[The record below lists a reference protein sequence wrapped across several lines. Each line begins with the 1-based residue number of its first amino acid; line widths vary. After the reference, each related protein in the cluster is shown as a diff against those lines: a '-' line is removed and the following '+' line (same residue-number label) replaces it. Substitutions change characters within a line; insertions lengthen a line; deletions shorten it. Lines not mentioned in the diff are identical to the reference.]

1 MTIFNIKLNQ
11 PAKIISLPNVYATLE
26 DVVGG
31 FYKYRIT
38 YVVDPVAVVK
48 EKAYVVNIHI
58 SEQINN
64 DTNKPNLVKN
74 NNPSDIILNLR
85 KMSGLYKSAGLSTP
99 KYLVSI
105 KSDITARL
113 PNNQLP
119 SLNLSN
125 AIKNKL
131 PLKTIT
137 RLTTKSVATLNE
149 QNQANPVMSVN
160 LNKTKAV
167 DNDLTNQT
175 VVNNQVKR
183 QMTEMLFEGRI
194 DPASLTIGKTNNISH
209 SSKTYSG
216 TVPSSPYTKK
226 NIIKDDIRALN
237 IVSSQLN
244 SATKSKIT
252 SQLQLSPQSTMT
264 IVEKVPVNLLTI
276 SEIVNIPIGG
286 LGKRDFNIIFELN
299 NGAGQLVQTEKR
311 FVAHGSNITNLL
323 PTKEPTVK
331 SVPINVPGRAVF
343 EITQEDSNSKGIFVY
358 RREINPNKQIS
369 KSSYKLIGKVP
380 LLKGGKAFYEDK
392 IKTINNAI
400 YRFVPYIVDEIPG
413 SIFSSAA
420 VRFYRSGLIKK
431 EKYFRRQNSG
441 VLFYNILDTYI
452 EVLLSQYSINAIE
465 AKIYKR
471 NLTIH
476 QKNYDLVGI
485 STLRKNSDVPI
496 SFKDYNVKNNYIYEY
511 KAVLIYPDGSEQTA
525 PNTIVVRYSPILQ
538 NIAVTKVS
546 DINITTYEGLQDVT
560 FNIEYSLSEKDFEL
574 IKKLFKEQNLI
585 SEYQNNIIENK
596 DKLKTLLAYKIV
608 RFNLTNGDIEDFG
621 VITSTNFS
629 DRQFGLSRSV
639 KNLDSTSE
647 YVYKIIT
654 YIRNP
659 ETLMP
664 KLTRTVS
671 GTIEGKLA
679 SYTLVPYKWLQ
690 PITLTEGNVVTE
702 RTLLTN
708 HAKQPLIQGNVVDIQ
723 NIPIN
728 LSKVLPVLSNGNAT
742 QVQERSILIEWKVDG
757 DLEKVDHFIIKLE
770 MGNLVTIVGTVH
782 NISSNNTFKFL
793 DLLTDGESGSLIYS
807 IVPMYYDYTQGTP
820 IKTNTI
826 VI

>member
-31 FYKYRIT
+31 YYKYRIT
-38 YVVDPVAVVK
+38 YIVDPVAVVK
-48 EKAYVVNIHI
+48 EKAYIVNIHV
-58 SEQINN
+58 SDQLGN
-64 DTNKPNLVKN
+64 DTNKPNLIKN
-74 NNPSDIILNLR
+74 NNPNDIVLNIR
-85 KMSGLYKSAGLSTP
+85 KMSGLLKSAGLVTP
-99 KYLVSI
+99 KYLASI

-119 SLNLSN
+119 SLDINN
-125 AIKNKL
+125 VIKNKL

-137 RLTTKSVATLNE
+137 QLTTKSVATLNE
-149 QNQANPVMSVN
+149 QNQVNPVMSVN
-160 LNKTKAV
+160 LNKPNAV
-167 DNDLTNQT
+167 DNNLTNQT
-175 VVNNQVKR
+175 TVNNQVKR
-183 QMTEMLFEGRI
+183 QMTQILFEGRI

-216 TVPSSPYTKK
+216 TVPSAPYTQKSTIK
-226 NIIKDDIRALN
+226 NDIRALN
-237 IVSSQLN
+237 IVSAQLS

-252 SQLQLSPQSTMT
+252 SQLQLSPQTTMT
-264 IVEKVPVNLLTI
+264 IVEKIPVNLLTI
-276 SEIVNIPIGG
+276 SEIINIPVGA
-286 LGKRDFNIIFELN
+286 LGKRDFNLIFELN
-299 NGAGQLVQTEKR
+299 NGAGQLIQTEKR
-311 FVAHGSNITNLL
+311 FVPHGSNISNLL

-358 RREINPNKQIS
+358 RREINPNNQIS
-369 KSSYKLIGKVP
+369 KASYKLIGKIP
-380 LLKGGKAFYEDK
+380 LLKGSKAFYEDK

-400 YRFVPYIVDEIPG
+400 YRFVPYVADEIPG
-413 SIFSSAA
+413 SIFSSVA

-441 VLFYNILDTYI
+441 ILFYKIADTYI
-452 EVLLSQYSINAIE
+452 EIMLSQYSINAIQ
-465 AKIYKR
+465 AKIYKK
-471 NLTIH
+471 NLTNH
-476 QKNYDLVGI
+476 QKEYELVGT
-485 STLRKNSDVPI
+485 STLRKNSDIPL
-496 SFKDYNVKNNYIYEY
+496 SFKDYGIKNNYIYEY

-525 PNTIVVRYSPILQ
+525 PNSIVVRYSPIMQ
-538 NIAVTKVS
+538 NIAITKVS

-560 FNIEYSLSEKDFEL
+560 FNIQYSLSEKDFEL
-574 IKKLFKEQNLI
+574 IKKLFKEQNLV
-585 SEYQNNIIENK
+585 SEYQSNIISNK

-608 RFNLTNGDIEDFG
+608 RFNLSTGDIEDFG

-647 YVYKIIT
+647 YIYKVIT

-664 KLTRTVS
+664 KLTRTVA
-671 GTIEGKLA
+671 GTIEGKPA

-690 PITLTEGNVVTE
+690 PVTLTEGNVVTD

-723 NIPIN
+723 DIPIN
-728 LSKVLPVLSNGNAT
+728 LSKILPVLSNGNAT
-742 QVQERSILIEWKVDG
+742 QVQDRSILIEWKVDG

-770 MGNLVTIVGTVH
+770 MANMVTIVGTAH
-782 NISSNNTFKFL
+782 NVSSNNTFKFL
-793 DLLTDGESGSLIYS
+793 DLLTDGESGSLTYS
-807 IVPMYYDYTQGTP
+807 IVPMYYDYTQGAP
-820 IKTNTI
+820 LKTNTI

>member
-31 FYKYRIT
+31 YYKYRIT
-38 YVVDPVAVVK
+38 YIVDPVAVVK
-48 EKAYVVNIHI
+48 EKAYIVNIHV
-58 SEQINN
+58 SDQLGN
-64 DTNKPNLVKN
+64 DTNKPNLIKN
-74 NNPSDIILNLR
+74 NNPSDIVLNIR
-85 KMSGLYKSAGLSTP
+85 KMSGLLKSAGLVTP
-99 KYLVSI
+99 KYLASI

-119 SLNLSN
+119 SLDINN
-125 AIKNKL
+125 VIKNKL

-137 RLTTKSVATLNE
+137 QLTTKSVATLNE
-149 QNQANPVMSVN
+149 QNQVNPVMSVN
-160 LNKTKAV
+160 LNKPNAV
-167 DNDLTNQT
+167 DNNSTNQT
-175 VVNNQVKR
+175 TVNNQVKR
-183 QMTEMLFEGRI
+183 QMTQILFEGRI

-216 TVPSSPYTKK
+216 TVPSAPYTQKSTIK
-226 NIIKDDIRALN
+226 NDIRALN
-237 IVSSQLN
+237 IVSAQLS

-252 SQLQLSPQSTMT
+252 SQLQLSPQTTMT
-264 IVEKVPVNLLTI
+264 IVEKIPVNLLTI
-276 SEIVNIPIGG
+276 SEIINIPVGA
-286 LGKRDFNIIFELN
+286 LGKRDFNLIFELN
-299 NGAGQLVQTEKR
+299 NGAGQLIQTEKR
-311 FVAHGSNITNLL
+311 FVPHGSNISNLL

-358 RREINPNKQIS
+358 RREINPNNQIS
-369 KSSYKLIGKVP
+369 KASYKLIGKIP
-380 LLKGGKAFYEDK
+380 LLKGSKAFYEDK

-400 YRFVPYIVDEIPG
+400 YRFVPYVADEIPG
-413 SIFSSAA
+413 SIFSSVA

-431 EKYFRRQNSG
+431 ENFFRRQNSG
-441 VLFYNILDTYI
+441 ILFYKIADTYI
-452 EVLLSQYSINAIE
+452 EISLSQYSVNAIQ
-465 AKIYKR
+465 AKVYKK
-471 NLTIH
+471 NLTNH
-476 QKNYDLVGI
+476 QKDYELVGT
-485 STLRKNSDVPI
+485 STLRKNSDVPL
-496 SFKDYNVKNNYIYEY
+496 SFKDYAVKNNYIYEY

-525 PNTIVVRYSPILQ
+525 PNSIVVRYSPIMQ
-538 NIAVTKVS
+538 NIAITKVS

-560 FNIEYSLSEKDFEL
+560 FNIQYSLSEKDFEL
-574 IKKLFKEQNLI
+574 IKKLFKEQNLV
-585 SEYQNNIIENK
+585 SEYQSNIISNK

-608 RFNLTNGDIEDFG
+608 RFNLSTGDIEDFG
-621 VITSTNFS
+621 VITSTDFS

-647 YVYKIIT
+647 YIYKVIT

-664 KLTRTVS
+664 KLTRTVA
-671 GTIEGKLA
+671 GTIEGKPA

-690 PITLTEGNVVTE
+690 PVTLTEGNVVTD

-723 NIPIN
+723 DIPIN
-728 LSKVLPVLSNGNAT
+728 LSKILPVLSNGNAT
-742 QVQERSILIEWKVDG
+742 QVQDRSILIEWKVDG

-770 MGNLVTIVGTVH
+770 MANMVTIVGTAH
-782 NISSNNTFKFL
+782 NVSSNNTFKFL
-793 DLLTDGESGSLIYS
+793 DLLTDGESGSLTYS
-807 IVPMYYDYTQGTP
+807 IVPMYYDYTQGAP
-820 IKTNTI
+820 LKTNTI